1 MKWSL
6 DFLSA
11 ACWIHKRILFS
22 SIAMVVSFWKWLLT
36 PRRVYWVKIPVMAE
50 TPRSIEWKDTV
61 VCPLWCELQKSKK
74 TSRNK
79 NMAVPFIPS
88 SISHKRIILV
98 NLNSQSLPPFLS
110 SQKHHPLYEVEL
122 PCIRLSLSFNK
133 YILGTQNLR
142 TLHDHIL
149 SAFTAW
155 FLWS

>member
-1 MKWSL
+1 MKRSL
-6 DFLSA
+6 DFLGA
-11 ACWIHKRILFS
+11 ACWIQKRISFS
-22 SIAMVVSFWKWLLT
+22 SIAILVSFWKWLVT
-36 PRRVYWVKIPVMAE
+36 PRGAYWVKILVMAE

-61 VCPLWCELQKSKK
+61 VCPLWCELKKSSK

-79 NMAVPFIPS
+79 NISVPFIPS
-88 SISHKRIILV
+88 SISHKHIILV

-133 YILGTQNLR
+133 YGLEIQDLR
-142 TLHDHIL
+142 TLHDRIL
-149 SAFTAW
+149 SAFTTS